1 MRQRT
6 IVCPLIQNDGAY
18 LLCKMADDRGVFPGQ
33 WALSVAAWSLANG
46 IEEALRREIREEL
59 GEQLLLTEITPWT
72 FSDDI
77 RTKTYADGRKEEIY
91 MIYLI
96 FDCVSANRDVKINEE
111 FQDYAWVKPED
122 LVHYDLN
129 VATRKT
135 LRLKGLLYQRLTAIT
150 GCQIENLVVNE
161 FPIQINFAF
170 STCMTKPS
178 R

>member
-1 MRQRT
+1 MGAFGWRRRAWRT
-6 IVCPLIQNDGAY
+6 G
-18 LLCKMADDRGVFPGQ
+18 
-33 WALSVAAWSLANG
+33 
-46 IEEALRREIREEL
+46 EEALRREIREEL

-96 FDCVSANRDVKINEE
+96 FDCVSANREVKINEE

-135 LRLKGLLYQRLTAIT
+135 LRLKVFCNNDDSHYWL
-150 GCQIENLVVNE
+150 
-161 FPIQINFAF
+161 
-170 STCMTKPS
+170 SD
-178 R
+178 

>member
-1 MRQRT
+1 
-6 IVCPLIQNDGAY
+6 
-18 LLCKMADDRGVFPGQ
+18 MADDRGVFPGQ
-33 WALSVAAWSLANG
+33 WALSGGGVESG
-46 IEEALRREIREEL
+46 ERIEEALRREIREEL

-91 MIYLI
+91 MIYLN
-96 FDCVSANRDVKINEE
+96 FDCVSANREVKINEE

-135 LRLKGLLYQRLTAIT
+135 LRLKGLL
-150 GCQIENLVVNE
+150 
-161 FPIQINFAF
+161 
-170 STCMTKPS
+170 
-178 R
+178 